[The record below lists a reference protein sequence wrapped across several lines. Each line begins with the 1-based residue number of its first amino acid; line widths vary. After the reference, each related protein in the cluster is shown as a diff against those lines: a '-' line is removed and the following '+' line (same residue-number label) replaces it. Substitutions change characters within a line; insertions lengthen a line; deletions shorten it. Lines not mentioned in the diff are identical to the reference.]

1 LPDGNNYPNSHALI
15 SSTVLGSGLR
25 RYGSL
30 PALRLLSANGVGKPL
45 VVVSFDFES
54 LYIKGV

>member
-1 LPDGNNYPNSHALI
+1 
-15 SSTVLGSGLR
+15 
-25 RYGSL
+25 
-30 PALRLLSANGVGKPL
+30 LLSANGVGKPL